1 VPVLDEALAIFQL
14 VVLQFGRIVPYWI
27 AGVAVGSLIQVFLSP
42 RMAQAASRVGQ
53 GRLGLPKTAL
63 AAGLGAASP
72 ICMYGTVPLIASMA
86 RKGVPQYL
94 LAAFMASSVLIN
106 PNLFVF
112 SLALGAPLAVVRLLA
127 CLASGIA
134 AGLLVRIFFRDRP
147 VFNLAR
153 FPEAK
158 HRGAGIPTAR
168 DLLASLNRGI
178 LGTAPYLLAGI
189 FLTALFDRWFPRD
202 WMDWAFSRNKGLG
215 VVIAASLGVP
225 VYVCGG
231 GTIPLLRSWLGA
243 GMSPGSALG
252 FMISGPA
259 TKLTNLGAVKII
271 LGTRNLL
278 LYVAF
283 NLAFA
288 VASGLLLDAV
298 GLRG

>member
-1 VPVLDEALAIFQL
+1 VLVLDEVSAVLQL
-14 VVLQFGRIVPYWI
+14 MVLQFGRIVPYWI
-27 AGVAVGSLIQVFLSP
+27 AGVAVGSLVQMFLSP
-42 RMAQAASRVGQ
+42 RMSQAASRIGE

-86 RKGVPQYL
+86 RKGVPQHL

-112 SLALGAPLAVVRLLA
+112 SLALGAPLAVIRLLA
-127 CLASGIA
+127 CLAIGIA
-134 AGLLVRIFFRDRP
+134 AGLLVRIFFKDRP
-147 VFNLAR
+147 LFDLTG
-153 FPEAK
+153 FPEGK
-158 HRGAGIPTAR
+158 CRGAGAPTAR

-178 LGTAPYLLAGI
+178 LTTAPYLLAGI

-202 WMDWAFSRNKGLG
+202 WMDWAFTSNKGLG

-283 NLAFA
+283 NITFA
-288 VASGLLLDAV
+288 IASGLLLDAV
-298 GLRG
+298 GLRA

>member
-1 VPVLDEALAIFQL
+1 VLVLDEALAILQL

-27 AGVAVGSLIQVFLSP
+27 AGVAIGSLIQVFFSP
-42 RMAQAASRVGQ
+42 RMAQAASRIGR
-53 GRLGLPKTAL
+53 GRLGLQKTAL

-72 ICMYGTVPLIASMA
+72 ICMYGTVPLIASLA
-86 RKGVPQYL
+86 RKGVPQHL

-112 SLALGAPLAVVRLLA
+112 SLALGAPLAVIRLIA
-127 CLASGIA
+127 CLVLGIA

-147 VFNLAR
+147 LFDLTR
-153 FPEAK
+153 FPEEKSRSA
-158 HRGAGIPTAR
+158 GAPTAR
-168 DLLASLNRGI
+168 DLLTSLHRGI
-178 LGTAPYLLAGI
+178 LTTAPYLLAGI
-189 FLTALFDRWFPRD
+189 LLTALFDRWFPRD
-202 WMDWAFSRNKGLG
+202 WMDWAFTRNRGLG

-231 GTIPLLRSWLGA
+231 GTIPLLMAWRGA

-259 TKLTNLGAVKII
+259 TKLTNLGAAKII

-283 NLAFA
+283 NISFA
-288 VASGLLLDAV
+288 IASGLLLDAA
-298 GLRG
+298 GLRA